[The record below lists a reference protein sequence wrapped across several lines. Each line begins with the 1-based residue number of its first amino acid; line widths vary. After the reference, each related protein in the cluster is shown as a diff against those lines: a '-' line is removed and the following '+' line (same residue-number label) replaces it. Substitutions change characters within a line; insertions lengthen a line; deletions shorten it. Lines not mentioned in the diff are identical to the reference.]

1 MNKIG
6 IYFAYWERE
15 WKADY
20 CNYIRK
26 VKKLGFDCLEVEAG
40 SMLAMSRE
48 EQERIRNTAQEEGI
62 ELTFC
67 IGLPPA
73 YDVAGES
80 AETRKAGIAYL
91 KQLFCMIHS
100 MGGNMLGGIIYSCWP
115 FAGASVEYKL
125 AATKRSILSMRE
137 AAKAAEEY
145 QITCCLEVV
154 NRFEQ
159 CILNTAR
166 EGVDF
171 IREADSRQVKLLLD
185 TFHMNIE
192 EDSPADAIRLAGD
205 NLGHFH
211 IGECNRKVPGKGHM
225 PWNEIFTALKSADYK
240 GRIVMEPFVTP
251 GGQVGSDIKIYRDL
265 SGGATAE
272 QIDQDAGGAL
282 EFVRKQIG
290 N

>member
-1 MNKIG
+1 M
-6 IYFAYWERE
+6 
-15 WKADY
+15 
-20 CNYIRK
+20 
-26 VKKLGFDCLEVEAG
+26 
-40 SMLAMSRE
+40 
-48 EQERIRNTAQEEGI
+48 
-62 ELTFC
+62 
-67 IGLPPA
+67 
-73 YDVAGES
+73 
-80 AETRKAGIAYL
+80 
-91 KQLFCMIHS
+91 
-100 MGGNMLGGIIYSCWP
+100 
-115 FAGASVEYKL
+115 
-125 AATKRSILSMRE
+125 
-137 AAKAAEEY
+137 
-145 QITCCLEVV
+145 
-154 NRFEQ
+154 
-159 CILNTAR
+159 
-166 EGVDF
+166 DF
-171 IREADSRQVKLLLD
+171 IREVDSRQVKLLLD